1 MSIIQELANSHNKL
15 PALLND
21 IQRCNDTLK
30 RASNVAEH
38 SFLTA
43 FGVALF
49 TSIPVAIGVYVLMN
63 LANMTWAKNYEKQK
77 INKKHSHF
85 SPELL
90 ELIKKHTINKKFD
103 FSDHSFQPKDI
114 LVTQEMLQVVKI
126 SAAYLIQNEIE
137 TLASLPNVF
146 PIEFWKTLQT
156 VANNEKHKHQELAK
170 IVQELP
176 NLEPQKIRIESTIN
190 VSPVATDKQV
200 TDDYQNNKTKNKLHS
215 I

>member
-1 MSIIQELANSHNKL
+1 MSILKELANSQNKL
-15 PALLND
+15 PALLHD
-21 IQRCNDTLK
+21 IQTCNDTLK

-43 FGVALF
+43 CGVAIF
-49 TSIPVAIGVYVLMN
+49 TSIPVAIGVYALMN
-63 LANMTWAKNYEKQK
+63 LADMTWAKNYEKQK

-103 FSDHSFQPKDI
+103 FSDHSFRPKDI
-114 LVTQEMLQVVKI
+114 LVTQAMLHVVKT
-126 SAAYLIQNEIE
+126 SAAYLTQDEIE
-137 TLASLPNVF
+137 ALASLPNVF
-146 PIEFWKTLQT
+146 PIEFWKTLHT

-176 NLEPQKIRIESTIN
+176 NLEPQKIQIESTIN
-190 VSPVATDKQV
+190 ISSDVVTDKQV
-200 TDDYQNNKTKNKLHS
+200 TVDYQNKKTNKFHS